1 MRRAR
6 KHDKC
11 IIDRELLTLRL
22 SSVKE
27 LFNMILIGDEKGN
40 QTEVDFFVDENNTLQ
55 PLEVL
60 VTRDNRYDFLPQTR
74 DNSEEVPGMHGEIDF
89 GTELKGRFLELDI
102 VSIETECFTKKE
114 LQYLYAK
121 YFDPTKG
128 YKSLVFA
135 DDIEKVYYVKYSGRI
150 DVTNYA
156 NWFKFTIPFK
166 MKDPF
171 IYGTFEKSLVGN
183 GKIKNEG
190 TFETGLIIEISGAIT
205 NPSVTIGTD
214 ILTYTGTITSGN
226 TLVIDTLKKTV
237 KIGNN
242 NAVNNFNSVF
252 PLLPADT
259 ELNVVAGSNVKIK
272 WRNKWL

>member
-1 MRRAR
+1 
-6 KHDKC
+6 
-11 IIDRELLTLRL
+11 
-22 SSVKE
+22 
-27 LFNMILIGDEKGN
+27 MITIGD
-40 QTEVDFFVDENNTLQ
+40 VDFFVDENNTLQ

-135 DDIEKVYYVKYSGRI
+135 DDIDKIYYVKYSGRI

-166 MKDPF
+166 MKTPF
-171 IYGTFEKSLVGN
+171 IESIVEKSLIGS
-183 GKIKNEG
+183 GTIKNEG
-190 TFETGLIIEISGAIT
+190 TFETGMIIEIVGPAIE
-205 NPSVTIGTD
+205 PALIIGDD
-214 ILTYTGTITSGN
+214 ILTYEGN
-226 TLVIDTLKKTV
+226 LLEDEVLVLDTLKQTA

-242 NAVNNFNSVF
+242 NATDKYNGVF
-252 PLLPADT
+252 PLLYLGETDVIAENNT
-259 ELNVVAGSNVKIK
+259 IIK
-272 WRNKWL
+272 WREKFI